1 MSTRP
6 VKRIAVMQ
14 PYFFPYAG
22 YFRLLSEV
30 DEFVI
35 LDCVQFPRTGRVH
48 RSEIDHD
55 RVGPRWL
62 TLPLAR
68 QARQTL
74 IHDLQFAEGARA
86 ELDHRLGVL
95 GGLANPTHPTAE
107 RLRVH
112 LYSPLDNVVD
122 FLEDG
127 LRLCCSLFGLHTPIV
142 QSSTLDTPGA
152 LRGQQ
157 RIMAICEARGATHY
171 LNAPGG
177 RELYAP
183 DAFEK
188 AGIRLEF
195 LPPYLGP
202 HKHLLPSLLH
212 GGAGAIAQELAQ
224 SVRTVEA

>member
-1 MSTRP
+1 MNARP

-22 YFRLLSEV
+22 YFRLLSQV

-68 QARQTL
+68 QPRHVL
-74 IHDLQFAEGARA
+74 IHDLQFAPGARA
-86 ELDHRLGVL
+86 ELDMRLGVL
-95 GGLANPTHPTAE
+95 PGLARRGNAE
-107 RLRVH
+107 TEQLREH
-112 LYSPLDNVVD
+112 LFSPLVNVVD

-127 LRLCCSLFGLHTPIV
+127 LRLCANLFRLQTPIL
-142 QSSTLDTPGA
+142 QSSVLEIPGH

-157 RIMAICEARGATHY
+157 RIMAICKARGATHY

-183 DAFEK
+183 DAFEN

-202 HKHLLPSLLH
+202 HVHLLPTLLR
-212 GGAGAIAQELAQ
+212 GGAGAIAEELAEF
-224 SVRTVEA
+224 RLP